1 MGALWKTIED
11 TMYAVIRTGG
21 KQYKVAPQDE
31 LQIEKIEG
39 AAGDAVQFP
48 DVLMIGGEGEPKV
61 GTPLIAGAAVSA
73 EVVEQGRGPKVII
86 FKKRRRQNYRRKRGH
101 RQDLTTVRILD
112 ILTDVEIAAPV
123 AKESKP
129 APAPEAAAGAKPAK
143 PRAKK
148 AEGEAPAEAAA
159 PATEAKAPAPEGEG
173 KKPKAAKPK
182 ATGEAAEAKPAAPKK
197 PRAKKA
203 E

>member
-1 MGALWKTIED
+1 
-11 TMYAVIRTGG
+11 MYAVIRTGG
-21 KQYKVAPQDE
+21 KQYKVAPQDV

-48 DVLMIGGEGEPKV
+48 DVLMIAGEGDPTV
-61 GTPLIAGAAVSA
+61 GAPLIAGAAVSA

-112 ILTDVEIAAPV
+112 ILTDVKVAAPALEGEV
-123 AKESKP
+123 KKP
-129 APAPEAAAGAKPAK
+129 KTAKPA
-143 PRAKK
+143 
-148 AEGEAPAEAAA
+148 AEEGA
-159 PATEAKAPAPEGEG
+159 EAKA
-173 KKPKAAKPK
+173 
-182 ATGEAAEAKPAAPKK
+182 AAPKK

>member
-1 MGALWKTIED
+1 
-11 TMYAVIRTGG
+11 MYAVIRTGG
-21 KQYKVAPQDE
+21 KQYKVAPEDV

-48 DVLMIGGEGEPKV
+48 DVLMIAGEGEPTV
-61 GTPLIAGAAVSA
+61 GAPLIAGAAVSA

-112 ILTDVEIAAPV
+112 ILTDVKIAAPAADE
-123 AKESKP
+123 AK
-129 APAPEAAAGAKPAK
+129 
-143 PRAKK
+143 RAKK
-148 AEGEAPAEAAA
+148 AEAEVAA
-159 PATEAKAPAPEGEG
+159 PAAEAEV
-173 KKPKAAKPK
+173 KKPKAAKP
-182 ATGEAAEAKPAAPKK
+182 AAEEGAEATPAAPKK